1 MPGSIETTS
10 CSDKLESAKQS
21 TKWRTAGEVFMAASN
36 ITKLKVKNIKSG
48 YERQTDFSMIKSEG
62 EHDLLRVWML
72 GCT

>member
-1 MPGSIETTS
+1 
-10 CSDKLESAKQS
+10 
-21 TKWRTAGEVFMAASN
+21 MAASN